1 MNSVFLKLNTQ
12 DFIKGLIV
20 AVGSSV
26 ITILYSTLESGSL
39 SFDWKQVGIVALT
52 SALGYLMKNLFT
64 NQEGK
69 LFSK

>member
-1 MNSVFLKLNTQ
+1 MNSFFLKLNAQ
-12 DFIKGLIV
+12 DFIKGLVV

-39 SFDWKQVGIVALT
+39 SFDWKKIGVVALT
-52 SALGYLMKNLFT
+52 SALGYLMKNFFT

>member
-1 MNSVFLKLNTQ
+1 MNSLFLKLNAQ
-12 DFIKGLIV
+12 DFIKGLVV

-26 ITILYSTLESGSL
+26 ITILYSTLEAGSL
-39 SFDWKQVGIVALT
+39 SFDWKKIGVVALT
-52 SALGYLMKNLFT
+52 SALGYLMKNFFT